1 MERSFDPTVFTKN
14 RRRLLEHRV
23 GQALFDEV
31 LLEADRRGL
40 LSDEHFSVDGTL
52 IEAAEDVIARN
63 LYVQVYLEPYGR
75 PARERLQAL
84 VAEAKAGNPFAPVTV
99 VPPNTYAGIGLRRV
113 LAGEGGL
120 LNVGFMA
127 LARLAEQLG
136 APTMASQ
143 RRRPLSAA
151 SEMAVIRTVAMEVVG
166 KEPLGS
172 VAGHSS
178 LHQSLQAA
186 FKELVRLTE
195 DELVTLAGEGPLRQA
210 TVELYRRF
218 RDRTTEH
225 YGPEDE
231 AWAAAEAVRSGRGQ
245 PALQDVGALVFFL
258 PTRPSPGETALLT
271 ALSDAAPCSFVVGR
285 TGEAGVDDAEGAWWE
300 RLGEASGD
308 GSQQSLSHLDVRP
321 ESIVSAPDAR
331 EEVRQAVRDM
341 LQRAEAG
348 VPFHRMAA
356 LYRRQDP
363 YAFQLRME
371 LGFAGIPVAG
381 PDPSPLRDSVPGRLL
396 TGMLDVIREDFSR
409 AALMR
414 WLADAPV
421 WNAASNRSASSE
433 LQRWEGLSRQ
443 AGVVRGLQQWKERLQ
458 GLTASMARR
467 RQRAEDRGDLTEP
480 QARGYVEAIACAER
494 LLAFVE
500 QLAQV
505 KPPADGNPWSA
516 FAKWAKD
523 AIERYGQGK
532 NDWPAQQQDALGRVE
547 SALEELGKLDA
558 VEPATTLAGFQQA
571 LDHAL
576 SAYMGRSGATG
587 TGVFVASLGA
597 ATGMEFDTV
606 WLLGMSEGDYPG
618 RSGEDPLL
626 PEYVRAQV
634 LMGALPLRREAQ
646 LHERR
651 DYLAA
656 LAGGERRRL
665 SYSRVDPVTR
675 RPQYPSPWL
684 LEAASTLA
692 VERVSSERLHTYDA
706 PWLAVIESMEDA
718 LRMAEEGRAADGH
731 EYDVLALAR
740 WQRTGS
746 RLRRHPLASDG
757 GTLGRA
763 LAMERARAT
772 NRLTEWDGYV
782 GGIAG
787 GSRRLGGSL
796 SQVMSPTRLEA
807 WATCPY
813 RHFLGNVLNLSAWE
827 TPEDV
832 LTISPLER
840 GSLVHAVLERFI
852 TEAMDAG
859 PPSPREGWT
868 PTQRERLREIAQEEF
883 LDAERRGVT
892 GRRVLWEVA
901 QEDILQDLERFLDD
915 DERHRADEGMQPRH
929 AEYAFGFDGPP
940 VAMALP
946 SGGEVRFRGF
956 IDRVDVA
963 PDGLRAVVMDYKTG
977 SSRQYAKMKDDPLM
991 AGKRLQLPV
1000 YALAVRETLL
1010 PEAAL
1015 RAEYWF
1021 TSANGG
1027 YTRVPVTFDAIDA
1040 QFRNTVQAIAEGIR
1054 GGVFP
1059 ANPGPPGFGGP
1070 ENCRYCDFQRI
1081 CPTNKLALWARKGDS
1096 PQAAVYQ
1103 TLSGGALDADAEEDA
1118 G

>member
-1 MERSFDPTVFTKN
+1 M
-14 RRRLLEHRV
+14 
-23 GQALFDEV
+23 
-31 LLEADRRGL
+31 
-40 LSDEHFSVDGTL
+40 
-52 IEAAEDVIARN
+52 
-63 LYVQVYLEPYGR
+63 
-75 PARERLQAL
+75 RERLQAL
-84 VAEAKAGNPFAPVTV
+84 VAEAKAGNPLAPVTV
-99 VPPNTYAGIGLRRV
+99 VPPNAYAGIGLRRV
-113 LAGEGGL
+113 LAGGGGL

-136 APTMASQ
+136 APSMVTQ

-151 SEMAVIRTVAMEVVG
+151 AEIAVIRTVAMEVLG

-172 VAGHSS
+172 LAAHST

-186 FKELVRLTE
+186 FKELVRLT
-195 DELVTLAGEGPLRQA
+195 DSELDTLAGEGPLRQA

-218 RDRTTEH
+218 RERTADY

-245 PALQDVGALVFFL
+245 PALQDVGALMFFL
-258 PTRPSPGETALLT
+258 LSRPSPGETALLT
-271 ALSDAAPCSFVVGR
+271 ALSDAAPCSLVVGR
-285 TGEAGVDDAEGAWWE
+285 TGEAGIDEAEGAWWE
-300 RLGEASGD
+300 RFGGARAD
-308 GSQQSLSHLDVRP
+308 GSADLDVKP
-321 ESIVSAPDAR
+321 ESIVSAPDSR

-414 WLADAPV
+414 WLAEAPV

-443 AGVVRGLQQWKERLQ
+443 AGVVRGLEQWNERLQ
-458 GLTASMARR
+458 GLTASMAQR
-467 RQRAEDRGDLTEP
+467 RQGAEERGDLTEA
-480 QARGYVEAIACAER
+480 QARGYVESIASAER
-494 LLAFVE
+494 LLALVE
-500 QLAQV
+500 QLAQG
-505 KPPADGNPWSA
+505 KPPADGSRWSA
-516 FAKWAKD
+516 FAEWARN
-523 AIERYGQGK
+523 AIDRYGQGK

-547 SALEELGKLDA
+547 SALEELGKLDS
-558 VEPATTLAGFQQA
+558 VEGATTLAGFQQA
-571 LDHAL
+571 LDNAL

-587 TGVFVASLGA
+587 TGVFVAGLGA

-634 LMGALPLRREAQ
+634 LKGALPLRREAQ
-646 LHERR
+646 LRERR
-651 DYLAA
+651 DYVAA

-675 RPQYPSPWL
+675 RSQYPSPWL

-692 VERVSSERLHTYDA
+692 GERVSSERLHTFDA
-706 PWLAVIESMEDA
+706 PWLTVIESMEDA
-718 LRMAEEGRAADGH
+718 LRLAEGGRAADGH

-757 GTLGRA
+757 GPLGRA

-782 GGIAG
+782 GGIADS
-787 GSRRLGGSL
+787 SRRLGGSL

-840 GSLVHAVLERFI
+840 GSMVHAILERFI
-852 TEAMDAG
+852 KDAMDAG
-859 PPSPREGWT
+859 APSPREGWT
-868 PTQRERLREIAQEEF
+868 PLQRERLLEIAQAEF
-883 LDAERRGVT
+883 REAERRGGT

-915 DERHRADEGMQPRH
+915 DERYRADEEMQPRY

-946 SGGEVRFRGF
+946 DGGEVRFRGF

-963 PDGLRAVVMDYKTG
+963 QDGLRAVVMDYKTG
-977 SSRQYAKMKDDPLM
+977 SSRQYDKMKDDPLM

-1010 PEAAL
+1010 PDAAL
-1015 RAEYWF
+1015 RAEYLF
-1021 TSANGG
+1021 ISANGG
-1027 YTRVPVTFDAIDA
+1027 YTRVPVTLDIIEA
-1040 QFRNTVQAIAEGIR
+1040 QFRDTVQAIAEGVR

-1059 ANPGPPGFGGP
+1059 ANPGPSGFGGP

-1081 CPTNKLALWARKGDS
+1081 CPTNKLAL
-1096 PQAAVYQ
+1096 
-1103 TLSGGALDADAEEDA
+1103 
-1118 G
+1118 

>member
-1 MERSFDPTVFTKN
+1 M
-14 RRRLLEHRV
+14 
-23 GQALFDEV
+23 
-31 LLEADRRGL
+31 
-40 LSDEHFSVDGTL
+40 
-52 IEAAEDVIARN
+52 
-63 LYVQVYLEPYGR
+63 QVYLEPYGR

-84 VAEAKAGNPFAPVTV
+84 VAEAKAGNPLAPVTV

-218 RDRTTEH
+218 RDRTTEY
-225 YGPEDE
+225 YGSEDE

-308 GSQQSLSHLDVRP
+308 GSQQSLAHLDVRP

-396 TGMLDVIREDFSR
+396 TGMLDVTREDFSR

-467 RQRAEDRGDLTEP
+467 RQRAEDRGDLTES

-494 LLAFVE
+494 LLALVE

-505 KPPADGNPWSA
+505 SPPADGSPWSA

-523 AIERYGQGK
+523 AIDRYGQGK
-532 NDWPAQQQDALGRVE
+532 NDWPAQQQDALERVE
-547 SALEELGKLDA
+547 SALEELGKLDD

-587 TGVFVASLGA
+587 TGVFVAGLSA

-675 RPQYPSPWL
+675 RSQYPSPWL
-684 LEAASTLA
+684 FEAASTLA
-692 VERVSSERLHTYDA
+692 GERVSSERLHTYDA

-772 NRLTEWDGYV
+772 SRLTEWDGYV
-782 GGIAG
+782 GGIAD

-813 RHFLGNVLNLSAWE
+813 RHFLGNVLNLSVWE

-859 PPSPREGWT
+859 PPSPHEGWT
-868 PTQRERLREIAQEEF
+868 PMQRERLREIAQEEF
-883 LDAERRGVT
+883 LDAERMGVT

-915 DERHRADEGMQPRH
+915 DEQYRAEEGMQPLH
-929 AEYAFGFDGPP
+929 VEYAFGFDGPP

-946 SGGEVRFRGF
+946 GGGEVRFRGF

-977 SSRQYAKMKDDPLM
+977 SSRQYEKMKDDPLM

-1059 ANPGPPGFGGP
+1059 ANPGPSVFGGP

-1081 CPTNKLALWARKGDS
+1081 CPTNKLALWAQKGDS
-1096 PQAAVYQ
+1096 PQAAVYK

>member
-1 MERSFDPTVFTKN
+1 M
-14 RRRLLEHRV
+14 
-23 GQALFDEV
+23 
-31 LLEADRRGL
+31 
-40 LSDEHFSVDGTL
+40 
-52 IEAAEDVIARN
+52 
-63 LYVQVYLEPYGR
+63 QVHLEPYGR
-75 PARERLQAL
+75 PARERLQKL
-84 VAEAKAGNPFAPVTV
+84 VAEAKAGNPLAPVTV

-113 LAGEGGL
+113 LAGDGGL

-143 RRRPLSAA
+143 HRRPLSAA
-151 SEMAVIRTVAMEVVG
+151 AEMAVIRTVAMEVVG

-172 VAGHSS
+172 LAAHST

-186 FKELVRLTE
+186 FKELVRLT
-195 DELVTLAGEGPLRQA
+195 DSELDMLAGEGPLRQA

-218 RDRTTEH
+218 RERTVEY

-258 PTRPSPGETALLT
+258 LTRPSPGETALLT
-271 ALSDAAPCSFVVGR
+271 ALSDTAPCSLVVGR
-285 TGEAGVDDAEGAWWE
+285 TGEAGVDEAEGAWWE
-300 RLGEASGD
+300 RFGGASAD
-308 GSQQSLSHLDVRP
+308 GSADLDVKP
-321 ESIVSAPDAR
+321 EAIVSAPDAR

-421 WNAASNRSASSE
+421 WNSASNRSASSE

-443 AGVVRGLQQWKERLQ
+443 AGVVRGSEQWKERLQ
-458 GLTASMARR
+458 GLTAGMAARR
-467 RQRAEDRGDLTEP
+467 QGAEGRGDLTDA
-480 QARGYVEAIACAER
+480 QARGYVEGIASAER

-500 QLAQV
+500 ELAEF
-505 KPPADGNPWSA
+505 KPPADGSRWSA
-516 FAKWAKD
+516 FAEWAKD
-523 AIERYGQGK
+523 AIDRYGQGK

-547 SALEELGKLDA
+547 SALEELGKLDS
-558 VEPATTLAGFQQA
+558 VEGATTLAGFQQA
-571 LDHAL
+571 LDNAL

-587 TGVFVASLGA
+587 TGVFVAGLGA

-606 WLLGMSEGDYPG
+606 WLLGMSDGDYPG

-634 LMGALPLRREAQ
+634 LKGALPLRREAQ

-651 DYLAA
+651 DYLGA

-684 LEAASTLA
+684 LESASTLA
-692 VERVSSERLHTYDA
+692 GERVSSERLHTFDA
-706 PWLAVIESMEDA
+706 PWLTVIESMEDA
-718 LRMAEEGRAADGH
+718 LRLAEGGHAADGH

-757 GTLGRA
+757 GPLGRA

-782 GGIAG
+782 GGIADS
-787 GSRRLGGSL
+787 SRRLGGSL

-840 GSLVHAVLERFI
+840 GSLVHAILEQFI
-852 TEAMDAG
+852 KAAMDAG
-859 PPSPREGWT
+859 APSPREGWT
-868 PTQRERLREIAQEEF
+868 PLQRKRLREIAQAEF
-883 LDAERRGVT
+883 REAERRGVT

-915 DERHRADEGMQPRH
+915 DERYRADEGMQPRH

-946 SGGEVRFRGF
+946 DGGEVRFRGF

-963 PDGLRAVVMDYKTG
+963 RDGLRAVIMDYKTG
-977 SSRQYAKMKDDPLM
+977 SSRQYEKMKDDPLM

-1010 PEAAL
+1010 PDAAL

-1021 TSANGG
+1021 VSANGG
-1027 YTRVPVTFDAIDA
+1027 YTRVPVTLDAVEA
-1040 QFRNTVQAIAEGIR
+1040 QFRNAVQAIAEGVR

-1096 PQAAVYQ
+1096 TQAAAYKM
-1103 TLSGGALDADAEEDA
+1103 LSGGALDADAEEDA

>member
-1 MERSFDPTVFTKN
+1 M
-14 RRRLLEHRV
+14 
-23 GQALFDEV
+23 
-31 LLEADRRGL
+31 
-40 LSDEHFSVDGTL
+40 
-52 IEAAEDVIARN
+52 
-63 LYVQVYLEPYGR
+63 QVYLEPYGK

-99 VPPNTYAGIGLRRV
+99 VPPNAYAGIGLRRV
-113 LAGEGGL
+113 LGGDGGL

-127 LARLAEQLG
+127 ITRLAEQLG

-143 RRRPLSAA
+143 RRWPLSAA
-151 SEMAVIRTVAMEVVG
+151 AEMAVIRTVAMEVVG

-172 VAGHSS
+172 VATHST

-186 FKELVRLTE
+186 FRELTRLTE
-195 DELVTLAGEGPLRQA
+195 SELDMLAGEGPLRKA
-210 TVELYRRF
+210 TVELCRRF
-218 RDRTTEH
+218 RERTTEY

-258 PTRPSPGETALLT
+258 LTRPSPGETELLA
-271 ALSDAAPCSFVVGR
+271 ALSEAAPCSLVVGR

-300 RLGEASGD
+300 RLGQANAD
-308 GSQQSLSHLDVRP
+308 GSADMDARSD
-321 ESIVSAPDAR
+321 SIVSAPDAR
-331 EEVRQAVRDM
+331 EEVRQAVRDI

-356 LYRRQDP
+356 LYRRQDL

-414 WLADAPV
+414 WLAGAPV

-443 AGVVRGLQQWKERLQ
+443 AGVVRGLEQWKERLQ
-458 GLTASMARR
+458 GLSSSMAQR
-467 RQRAEDRGDLTEP
+467 RQGAEERGDLTEA
-480 QARGYVEAIACAER
+480 QARGYDEAIACAER
-494 LLAFVE
+494 LLALVE

-505 KPPADGNPWSA
+505 SPPADGSPWSA

-523 AIERYGQGK
+523 AIDRYGLGK
-532 NDWPAQQQDALGRVE
+532 NDWPAQQQDALERVE

-587 TGVFVASLGA
+587 TGVFVAGLSA

-626 PEYVRAQV
+626 PEYVRIQV
-634 LMGALPLRREAQ
+634 LKGALPLRREAQ

-675 RPQYPSPWL
+675 RSQYPSPWL

-692 VERVSSERLHTYDA
+692 DERVSSERLHTYDA
-706 PWLAVIESMEDA
+706 PWLTVIESMEDA
-718 LRMAEEGRAADGH
+718 LRLAEGGRAADGH

-740 WQRTGS
+740 WQRTDS
-746 RLRRHPLASDG
+746 RLRWHPLASDG

-787 GSRRLGGSL
+787 SSGRLGGSL

-840 GSLVHAVLERFI
+840 GSLVHGILERFI
-852 TEAMDAG
+852 KEAMNAG
-859 PPSPREGWT
+859 APSPREGWT
-868 PTQRERLREIAQEEF
+868 PLQRERLREIAQEAFRE
-883 LDAERRGVT
+883 AERRGVT
-892 GRRVLWEVA
+892 GRRVLWEVV

-915 DERHRADEGMQPRH
+915 DERYRQDEGMQPRH

-946 SGGEVRFRGF
+946 GGGEVRFRGF

-963 PDGLRAVVMDYKTG
+963 QDGLRAVVMDYKTG
-977 SSRQYAKMKDDPLM
+977 SSRQYEKMKDDPLV

-1010 PEAAL
+1010 PDAAL
-1015 RAEYWF
+1015 RAEYLF
-1021 TSANGG
+1021 ISANGG
-1027 YTRVPVTFDAIDA
+1027 YTRVPVTLDIIET
-1040 QFRNTVQAIAEGIR
+1040 QFRDTVQAIAEGVR

-1096 PQAAVYQ
+1096 PQAAAYKM
-1103 TLSGGALDADAEEDA
+1103 LSGGALDADAEEDA

>member
-1 MERSFDPTVFTKN
+1 M
-14 RRRLLEHRV
+14 
-23 GQALFDEV
+23 
-31 LLEADRRGL
+31 
-40 LSDEHFSVDGTL
+40 
-52 IEAAEDVIARN
+52 
-63 LYVQVYLEPYGR
+63 QVYLEPYGK
-75 PARERLQAL
+75 PARERLQTL
-84 VAEAKAGNPFAPVTV
+84 VAEAKAGNPLAPVTI

-113 LAGEGGL
+113 LAGDGGL

-143 RRRPLSAA
+143 RRRPLPAA
-151 SEMAVIRTVAMEVVG
+151 AEMAVIRTVAVEVVG
-166 KEPLGS
+166 QEPLGS
-172 VAGHSS
+172 VAAHST

-195 DELVTLAGEGPLRQA
+195 GQLDTLAGEGPLRQA

-218 RDRTTEH
+218 QERTAEY

-258 PTRPSPGETALLT
+258 LTRPSPGETELLA
-271 ALSDAAPCSFVVGR
+271 ALSEAAPCSLVVGR

-300 RLGEASGD
+300 RLGQANAD
-308 GSQQSLSHLDVRP
+308 GSADMDARSD
-321 ESIVSAPDAR
+321 SIVSAPDAR
-331 EEVRQAVRDM
+331 EEVRQAVRDI

-363 YAFQLRME
+363 YVFQLRME

-443 AGVVRGLQQWKERLQ
+443 AGVVRGLKQWKERLR
-458 GLTASMARR
+458 GLTASMAGRR
-467 RQRAEDRGDLTEP
+467 HGAEARGDLTEA
-480 QARGYVEAIACAER
+480 QARGYVEAIVCAER
-494 LLAFVE
+494 LLALVE
-500 QLAQV
+500 QLARD
-505 KPPADGNPWSA
+505 KPPADGSPWSA
-516 FAKWAKD
+516 FAKWAND
-523 AIERYGQGK
+523 AIDRYGQGK
-532 NDWPAQQQDALGRVE
+532 NDWPPQQQDAIGRVE
-547 SALEELGKLDA
+547 SALEELGKLDS

-571 LDHAL
+571 LDHTL

-587 TGVFVASLGA
+587 TGVFVAGLGA

-692 VERVSSERLHTYDA
+692 VERVSSERLHTCDA
-706 PWLAVIESMEDA
+706 PWLTVIESMEDA
-718 LRMAEEGRAADGH
+718 LRLAEGGRAADGH

-740 WQRTGS
+740 WQRDGS
-746 RLRRHPLASDG
+746 RLRWHTLASDG
-757 GTLGRA
+757 GPLGRA

-787 GSRRLGGSL
+787 SSRRLGGSL
-796 SQVMSPTRLEA
+796 SQVVSPTRLEA

-868 PTQRERLREIAQEEF
+868 PMQRERLREIAQEEF

-915 DERHRADEGMQPRH
+915 DERYRAEEGMQPLH
-929 AEYAFGFDGPP
+929 VEYAFGFDGPP

-946 SGGEVRFRGF
+946 GGGEVRFRGF

-977 SSRQYAKMKDDPLM
+977 SSRQYEKMKDDPLM

-1059 ANPGPPGFGGP
+1059 ANPGPSVFGGP

-1096 PQAAVYQ
+1096 PQAAVYK
-1103 TLSGGALDADAEEDA
+1103 TLSGGALDADAEEDT

>member
-1 MERSFDPTVFTKN
+1 MA
-14 RRRLLEHRV
+14 
-23 GQALFDEV
+23 Q
-31 LLEADRRGL
+31 
-40 LSDEHFSVDGTL
+40 
-52 IEAAEDVIARN
+52 
-63 LYVQVYLEPYGR
+63 
-75 PARERLQAL
+75 
-84 VAEAKAGNPFAPVTV
+84 AKAVNPLAPVTV
-99 VPPNTYAGIGLRRV
+99 VPPNAYAGIGLRRI
-113 LAGEGGL
+113 LAGDSGL

-151 SEMAVIRTVAMEVVG
+151 AEMAVIRTVAMEVVG
-166 KEPLGS
+166 KEPLGT
-172 VAGHSS
+172 VAGHAT

-186 FKELVRLTE
+186 FKELVRLT
-195 DELVTLAGEGPLRQA
+195 DGELDTLAGEGPLRQA
-210 TVELYRRF
+210 TVELYRQF
-218 RDRTTEH
+218 RERTTEY

-231 AWAAAEAVRSGRGQ
+231 AWSAAEAVRSGRGQ

-258 PTRPSPGETALLT
+258 LPRPSPGETALLT
-271 ALSDAAPCSFVVGR
+271 ALSDAAPCSLVVGR
-285 TGEAGVDDAEGAWWE
+285 TGEVGVDDAEGAWWE
-300 RLGEASGD
+300 QLGQASTD
-308 GSQQSLSHLDVRP
+308 VLADLDARP

-331 EEVRQAVRDM
+331 EEVRQVVRDI

-371 LGFAGIPVAG
+371 LGFAGIPLAG

-396 TGMLDVIREDFSR
+396 TGMLDVIKEDFSR

-443 AGVVRGLQQWKERLQ
+443 AGVVRGLEQWKERLQ
-458 GLTASMARR
+458 GLSSSMAQR
-467 RQRAEDRGDLTEP
+467 RQGTEERGDLTEA
-480 QARGYVEAIACAER
+480 QARGYVEAIASAER
-494 LLAFVE
+494 LLALVE

-505 KPPADGNPWSA
+505 SPPADGSPWSA
-516 FAKWAKD
+516 FAKWARN
-523 AIERYGQGK
+523 AIDRYGQGK
-532 NDWPAQQQDALGRVE
+532 NDWPAQQQNALGSVE
-547 SALEELGKLDA
+547 TALEELGKLDS
-558 VEPATTLAGFQQA
+558 VEPATTLTGFQQA
-571 LDHAL
+571 LNHAL
-576 SAYMGRSGATG
+576 SGYMGRSGATG
-587 TGVFVASLGA
+587 TGVFVAGLSA

-634 LMGALPLRREAQ
+634 LKGALPLRREAQ

-656 LAGGERRRL
+656 LTGGERRRL

-675 RPQYPSPWL
+675 RSQYPSPWL
-684 LEAASTLA
+684 LQAASTLA
-692 VERVSSERLHTYDA
+692 DERVLSERLHTYDA
-706 PWLAVIESMEDA
+706 PWLTVIESMEDA
-718 LRMAEEGRAADGH
+718 LRMAEDGRAADGH

-740 WQRTGS
+740 WQRTDS
-746 RLRRHPLASDG
+746 RLRWHPLASDG

-787 GSRRLGGSL
+787 SSRRLGGSL
-796 SQVMSPTRLEA
+796 SRVMSPSRLES

-813 RHFLGNVLNLSAWE
+813 RHFLGSVLNLSAWE

-840 GSLVHAVLERFI
+840 GRLVHAILEQFI
-852 TEAMDAG
+852 KEAMDAG
-859 PPSPREGWT
+859 APSPREGWT
-868 PTQRERLREIAQEEF
+868 PPQQERLRKIAQEAFRE
-883 LDAERRGVT
+883 AEQRGVT
-892 GRRVLWEVA
+892 GHRVLWEVA
-901 QEDILQDLERFLDD
+901 QEDILQDLGRFLDD
-915 DERHRADEGMQPRH
+915 DEQYRADEGMQPRY

-946 SGGEVRFRGF
+946 DGGEVRFRGF

-963 PDGLRAVVMDYKTG
+963 QDGLRAVVMDYKTG
-977 SSRQYAKMKDDPLM
+977 SSRQYDKMQDDPLM

-1010 PEAAL
+1010 PDATL
-1015 RAEYWF
+1015 RAEYLF
-1021 TSANGG
+1021 ISANGG
-1027 YTRVPVTFDAIDA
+1027 YTRVPVTLDIIEA
-1040 QFRNTVQAIAEGIR
+1040 QFRDTVQSIAKGVR

-1081 CPTNKLALWARKGDS
+1081 CPTNKLALWGRKGDS
-1096 PQAAVYQ
+1096 PQAAAYKM
-1103 TLSGGALDADAEEDA
+1103 LSGGALDADAEEDA

>member
-1 MERSFDPTVFTKN
+1 M
-14 RRRLLEHRV
+14 
-23 GQALFDEV
+23 
-31 LLEADRRGL
+31 
-40 LSDEHFSVDGTL
+40 
-52 IEAAEDVIARN
+52 
-63 LYVQVYLEPYGR
+63 QVYLTPYGK

-84 VAEAKAGNPFAPVTV
+84 VAEAKAGNPFAPVTI
-99 VPPNTYAGIGLRRV
+99 VPPNTYSGIALRRV
-113 LAGEGGL
+113 LAGDGGL

-151 SEMAVIRTVAMEVVG
+151 VEMAVVRTVAMEVMG

-172 VAGHSS
+172 VAGHTT

-195 DELVTLAGEGPLRQA
+195 AELDLLAGEGSLRQA

-218 RDRTTEH
+218 RERTIEY

-258 PTRPSPGETALLT
+258 LTRPSPGEAALLT
-271 ALSDAAPCSFVVGR
+271 ALSDAAPCSLVVGR
-285 TGEAGVDDAEGAWWE
+285 TGEAGVDDAEGEWWE
-300 RLGEASGD
+300 RFGEAGTD
-308 GSQQSLSHLDVRP
+308 GSANLDARP

-341 LQRAEAG
+341 LQWAEAG

-396 TGMLDVIREDFSR
+396 TGMLDVIKEDFSR

-443 AGVVRGLQQWKERLQ
+443 AGVVRGLEQWKERLH
-458 GLTASMARR
+458 GLTASMAGR
-467 RQRAEDRGDLTEP
+467 RQGAEERGDLTEA
-480 QARGYVEAIACAER
+480 QARGYVEGIASAER
-494 LLAFVE
+494 LLALVE
-500 QLAQV
+500 QLAKN
-505 KPPADGNPWSA
+505 KPPADSSPWSD
-516 FAKWAKD
+516 FANWARD
-523 AIERYGQGK
+523 AMDRNGQGK

-547 SALEELGKLDA
+547 SALEELGKLDSA
-558 VEPATTLAGFQQA
+558 EPATTLAGFQQA
-571 LDHAL
+571 LEYAL

-587 TGVFVASLGA
+587 TGVFVASLGT

-626 PEYVRAQV
+626 PEHVRAQV
-634 LMGALPLRREAQ
+634 LKGALPLRREVQ

-675 RPQYPSPWL
+675 RSQYSSPWV

-692 VERVSSERLHTYDA
+692 GERVSSERLHTYDA
-706 PWLAVIESMEDA
+706 PWLTVIESMEDA
-718 LRMAEEGRAADGH
+718 LRLAEDGRAADSH
-731 EYDVLALAR
+731 EYDVLTLAL
-740 WQRTGS
+740 WQKAGS
-746 RLRRHPLASDG
+746 RLHRHPLASDG
-757 GTLGRA
+757 GPLGRA
-763 LAMERARAT
+763 LGMEQARAA

-787 GSRRLGGSL
+787 SSRRLGGAL
-796 SQVMSPTRLEA
+796 SQVMSPSQLES

-813 RHFLGNVLNLSAWE
+813 RHFLGSVLNLSAWE

-840 GSLVHAVLERFI
+840 GSLVHAILERFI
-852 TEAMDAG
+852 KEAMDAG
-859 PPSPREGWT
+859 APSPHEVWT
-868 PTQRERLREIAQEEF
+868 PSQRERLREIAQEAF
-883 LDAERRGVT
+883 RVAEQRGVT

-915 DERHRADEGMQPRH
+915 DERYRADEGMQPRH

-946 SGGEVRFRGF
+946 DGGEVRFRGF

-963 PDGLRAVVMDYKTG
+963 RDGLRAVVMDYKTG
-977 SSRQYAKMKDDPLM
+977 SSRQYEKMKDDPLM

-1000 YALAVRETLL
+1000 YALAVRETL
-1010 PEAAL
+1010 PPDAAL

-1027 YTRVPVTFDAIDA
+1027 YTRVPVTLDAIEA
-1040 QFRNTVQAIAEGIR
+1040 QFRNTVQGIVEGVR

-1059 ANPGPPGFGGP
+1059 ANPGPAGFGGP

-1096 PQAAVYQ
+1096 PQTAAYRI
-1103 TLSGGALDADAEEDA
+1103 LSGGALDADAEEDA

>member
-1 MERSFDPTVFTKN
+1 M
-14 RRRLLEHRV
+14 
-23 GQALFDEV
+23 
-31 LLEADRRGL
+31 
-40 LSDEHFSVDGTL
+40 
-52 IEAAEDVIARN
+52 
-63 LYVQVYLEPYGR
+63 QVYLEPYGR

-84 VAEAKAGNPFAPVTV
+84 VAAAKAGNPFAPVTV
-99 VPPNTYAGIGLRRV
+99 VPPNAYAGIGLRRV
-113 LAGEGGL
+113 LAGDGGL

-151 SEMAVIRTVAMEVVG
+151 AEMAIIRSVAMEVVG

-172 VAGHSS
+172 VAGHAS
-178 LHQSLQAA
+178 LHESLQAA
-186 FKELVRLTE
+186 FKEMVRLS
-195 DELVTLAGEGPLRQA
+195 DSELGTLAGEGPLRQA

-218 RDRTTEH
+218 RELTAEY

-245 PALQDVGALVFFL
+245 PALQDVGALVFYL
-258 PTRPSPGETALLT
+258 LTRPSPGEAELLT
-271 ALSDAAPCSFVVGR
+271 TLSNAAPCSLVVGQ

-300 RLGEASGD
+300 RFGGASAD
-308 GSQQSLSHLDVRP
+308 GSADLDVKP

-341 LQRAEAG
+341 LQRAEEG

-433 LQRWEGLSRQ
+433 LQRWESLSRQ
-443 AGVVRGLQQWKERLQ
+443 AGVVRGSEQWKERLQ
-458 GLTASMARR
+458 GLTASMAQRR
-467 RQRAEDRGDLTEP
+467 EGAEARGDLTDA
-480 QARGYVEAIACAER
+480 QARGYVEGIACAER
-494 LLAFVE
+494 LLALVE
-500 QLAQV
+500 QLAQG
-505 KPPADGNPWSA
+505 KPPADGSRWSA
-516 FAKWAKD
+516 FAEWAKD
-523 AIERYGQGK
+523 AIDRYGQGK

-547 SALEELGKLDA
+547 SALEELGKLDT
-558 VEPATTLAGFQQA
+558 VEGATTLAGFQQA
-571 LDHAL
+571 LDNAF

-587 TGVFVASLGA
+587 TGVFVAGLGA

-606 WLLGMSEGDYPG
+606 WLLGTSEGDYPG

-634 LMGALPLRREAQ
+634 LKGALPLRREAQ

-675 RPQYPSPWL
+675 RSQYPSPWL

-692 VERVSSERLHTYDA
+692 GARVSSERLHTFDA
-706 PWLAVIESMEDA
+706 PWLTVIESMEDA
-718 LRMAEEGRAADGH
+718 LRLAEGGRAADGH

-757 GTLGRA
+757 GPLGRA

-787 GSRRLGGSL
+787 SSRRLGGSL

-840 GSLVHAVLERFI
+840 GSLVHAILEQFI
-852 TEAMDAG
+852 KEAMDAG
-859 PPSPREGWT
+859 APSPREGWT
-868 PTQRERLREIAQEEF
+868 PLQRERLREIAQAEF
-883 LDAERRGVT
+883 REAERRGVT

-901 QEDILQDLERFLDD
+901 QEDILQDLDRFLDD
-915 DERHRADEGMQPRH
+915 DERYRADEGMQPRH

-940 VAMALP
+940 VAMSLP
-946 SGGEVRFRGF
+946 DGGEVRFRGF

-963 PDGLRAVVMDYKTG
+963 RDGLRAVVMDYKTG
-977 SSRQYAKMKDDPLM
+977 SSRQYAQMKDDPLM

-1000 YALAVRETLL
+1000 YALAVRETL
-1010 PEAAL
+1010 PPDAAL
-1015 RAEYWF
+1015 SAEYWF
-1021 TSANGG
+1021 VSANGG
-1027 YTRVPVTFDAIDA
+1027 YTRVPVTLDAVEA
-1040 QFRNTVQAIAEGIR
+1040 QFRNAVQAIAEGVR

-1096 PQAAVYQ
+1096 TQAAAYK
-1103 TLSGGALDADAEEDA
+1103 TLSGGALDADAEEGA
-1118 G
+1118 E

>member
-1 MERSFDPTVFTKN
+1 M
-14 RRRLLEHRV
+14 
-23 GQALFDEV
+23 
-31 LLEADRRGL
+31 
-40 LSDEHFSVDGTL
+40 
-52 IEAAEDVIARN
+52 
-63 LYVQVYLEPYGR
+63 QVYLEPYGR

-84 VAEAKAGNPFAPVTV
+84 VAEAKAGNLFAPVTV
-99 VPPNTYAGIGLRRV
+99 VPPNAYAGIGLRRAM
-113 LAGEGGL
+113 AGDGGL

-151 SEMAVIRTVAMEVVG
+151 AEMAVIRTVAVEVVG
-166 KEPLGS
+166 QKPLGS
-172 VAGHSS
+172 VAAHTT

-195 DELVTLAGEGPLRQA
+195 AELDLLAGEGSLRQA

-218 RDRTTEH
+218 RERTAEY

-258 PTRPSPGETALLT
+258 LTRPSPGEAALLT
-271 ALSDAAPCSFVVGR
+271 TLSNAAPCSLVVGR

-300 RLGEASGD
+300 RFGEASAD
-308 GSQQSLSHLDVRP
+308 RSADLDARS
-321 ESIVSAPDAR
+321 ESIVSAPGAR

-371 LGFAGIPVAG
+371 LGFAGIPAAG
-381 PDPSPLRDSVPGRLL
+381 PDPSPLRESVPGRLL
-396 TGMLDVIREDFSR
+396 TGMLDVIKEDFSR

-443 AGVVRGLQQWKERLQ
+443 AGVVRGLEQWKERLQ
-458 GLTASMARR
+458 GLTASMAQR
-467 RQRAEDRGDLTEP
+467 RQGAEARGDLTEA

-494 LLAFVE
+494 LLALVE

-505 KPPADGNPWSA
+505 KPPADGSSWSA

-523 AIERYGQGK
+523 AIDRYGQGK

-547 SALEELGKLDA
+547 SALEELGKLEA
-558 VEPATTLAGFQQA
+558 VEPATNLAGFQQA

-634 LMGALPLRREAQ
+634 LKGALPLRREAQ

-656 LAGGERRRL
+656 LAGGERQRL

-684 LEAASTLA
+684 LEAASTL
-692 VERVSSERLHTYDA
+692 VGERVSSERLHTYDA
-706 PWLAVIESMEDA
+706 SWLTVIESMEDA
-718 LRMAEEGRAADGH
+718 LRMAENGRAADGH

-740 WQRTGS
+740 WQRAGS
-746 RLRRHPLASDG
+746 RLHRHPLASDG
-757 GTLGRA
+757 GPLGRA

-787 GSRRLGGSL
+787 SSGRLSGSL

-840 GSLVHAVLERFI
+840 GSLVHAILERFI
-852 TEAMDAG
+852 KEAMDAG
-859 PPSPREGWT
+859 APSPRDGWT
-868 PTQRERLREIAQEEF
+868 LLQRERLREIAQEAFRE
-883 LDAERRGVT
+883 AEQRGVT

-915 DERHRADEGMQPRH
+915 DEQYRAHEGMQPRY

-946 SGGEVRFRGF
+946 DGSEVRFRGF

-963 PDGLRAVVMDYKTG
+963 QDGLRAVVVDYKTG
-977 SSRQYAKMKDDPLM
+977 SSQQYEKMKDAPLV

-1010 PEAAL
+1010 PDAAL
-1015 RAEYWF
+1015 RAEYLF
-1021 TSANGG
+1021 ISANGG
-1027 YTRVPVTFDAIDA
+1027 YTRVPVTLDAIES
-1040 QFRNTVQAIAEGIR
+1040 QFRNTVQAIAEGVR

-1096 PQAAVYQ
+1096 PQAAAYRL
-1103 TLSGGALDADAEEDA
+1103 LSGGAIEADAEEDSA
-1118 G
+1118 

>member
-1 MERSFDPTVFTKN
+1 MQVF
-14 RRRLLEHRV
+14 
-23 GQALFDEV
+23 
-31 LLEADRRGL
+31 
-40 LSDEHFSVDGTL
+40 
-52 IEAAEDVIARN
+52 
-63 LYVQVYLEPYGR
+63 LEPYGK
-75 PARERLQAL
+75 PARQRLQAL
-84 VAEAKAGNPFAPVTV
+84 VAQAKASNPLAPVTV
-99 VPPNTYAGIGLRRV
+99 VPPNTYAGIGLRRI
-113 LAGEGGL
+113 LAGESGL

-151 SEMAVIRTVAMEVVG
+151 AEMAVIRTVAMEVVG
-166 KEPLGS
+166 KEPLGT
-172 VAGHSS
+172 VAGHAT

-186 FKELVRLTE
+186 FKELVRLT
-195 DELVTLAGEGPLRQA
+195 DGELDTLAGEGPLRQA
-210 TVELYRRF
+210 TVDLYRRF
-218 RDRTTEH
+218 RERTTEY

-231 AWAAAEAVRSGRGQ
+231 AWSAAEAVRSGRGQ
-245 PALQDVGALVFFL
+245 PALQDIGALVFFL
-258 PTRPSPGETALLT
+258 LPRPSPGETALIT
-271 ALSDAAPCSFVVGR
+271 ALSDAAPCSLVVGR

-300 RLGEASGD
+300 QLYQAST
-308 GSQQSLSHLDVRP
+308 DVLADLNARP

-331 EEVRQAVRDM
+331 EEVRQAVRDI
-341 LQRAEAG
+341 LHRAEAG

-381 PDPSPLRDSVPGRLL
+381 PDPSPLRDFVPGRLL
-396 TGMLDVIREDFSR
+396 TGMLEVIRENFSR

-443 AGVVRGLQQWKERLQ
+443 AGVVRGLGQWKERLQ
-458 GLTASMARR
+458 GLTAGMARC
-467 RQRAEDRGDLTEP
+467 RQGAEERGDLTEAR
-480 QARGYVEAIACAER
+480 ARGYVEAIASAER
-494 LLAFVE
+494 LLALVE
-500 QLAQV
+500 QLVQV
-505 KPPADGNPWSA
+505 KPPADGSAWSA

-523 AIERYGQGK
+523 AIDRYGQGK
-532 NDWPAQQQDALGRVE
+532 NDWPSRQQDALARVE
-547 SALEELGKLDA
+547 SALEEIGKLDA
-558 VEPATTLAGFQQA
+558 VEPTTTLEGVQQT

-587 TGVFVASLGA
+587 TGVFVAGLGA

-634 LMGALPLRREAQ
+634 LKGVLPLRREAQ

-692 VERVSSERLHTYDA
+692 GERVSSERLYTYDA
-706 PWLAVIESMEDA
+706 PWLTVIESMEDA
-718 LRMAEEGRAADGH
+718 LRMAEGGRAADDH

-746 RLRRHPLASDG
+746 RLRWHPLAVEDG
-757 GTLGRA
+757 PLGRA
-763 LAMERARAT
+763 LAMERGRAT

-782 GGIAG
+782 GEVAG
-787 GSRRLGGSL
+787 ASRRLGGSL
-796 SQVMSPTRLEA
+796 SQVISPTRLEE

-813 RHFLGNVLNLSAWE
+813 RHFLGNVLNLSAWK

-840 GSLVHAVLERFI
+840 GSMVHAILERFI
-852 TEAMDAG
+852 KEAMNAG
-859 PPSPREGWT
+859 TPSPSQGWT
-868 PTQRERLREIAQEEF
+868 PLQRERLREIAQETFRE
-883 LDAERRGVT
+883 AERRGVT

-915 DERHRADEGMQPRH
+915 DELYRADEGMQPRY
-929 AEYAFGFDGPP
+929 AEYEFGFEGPP
-940 VAMALP
+940 VAMVLP
-946 SGGEVRFRGF
+946 GGSEVRFRGL

-963 PDGLRAVVMDYKTG
+963 QDGLRAVVMDYKTG
-977 SSRQYAKMKDDPLM
+977 SSRQYEKMKEDPLM

-1000 YALAVRETLL
+1000 YAFAVRETLL
-1010 PEAAL
+1010 PDAAL

-1021 TSANGG
+1021 ISANAG
-1027 YTRVPVTFDAIDA
+1027 YTRVPVTLDTIEA
-1040 QFRNTVQAIAEGIR
+1040 QFRDTVQAITDGVR

-1059 ANPGPPGFGGP
+1059 ADPGLSGFGGP
-1070 ENCRYCDFQRI
+1070 ENCRFCDFQRI
-1081 CPTNKLALWARKGDS
+1081 CPTNKLVLWTRKRDS
-1096 PQAAVYQ
+1096 PQAAAYQ
-1103 TLSGGALDADAEEDA
+1103 MLSRGALGANAEGDAR
-1118 G
+1118 

>member
-1 MERSFDPTVFTKN
+1 MPLGGGVVRLRYGPVPKTK
-14 RRRLLEHRV
+14 
-23 GQALFDEV
+23 
-31 LLEADRRGL
+31 
-40 LSDEHFSVDGTL
+40 
-52 IEAAEDVIARN
+52 DVIARN
-63 LYVQVYLEPYGR
+63 LYVKVYLEPYGKS
-75 PARERLQAL
+75 ARERLQAL

-113 LAGEGGL
+113 LAGDGGL

-151 SEMAVIRTVAMEVVG
+151 SEMAVIRTVAMEMVG

-178 LHQSLQAA
+178 LHQSLQEA

-195 DELVTLAGEGPLRQA
+195 GDLDLLAGEGPLRQA

-218 RDRTTEH
+218 RERTTEY

-258 PTRPSPGETALLT
+258 LTRPSPGEAALLT
-271 ALSDAAPCSFVVGR
+271 ALSDAAPCSLVVGR
-285 TGEAGVDDAEGAWWE
+285 TGEADVDDTEGAWWE
-300 RLGEASGD
+300 QFAEAKADS
-308 GSQQSLSHLDVRP
+308 SRQSLADLDARP

-371 LGFAGIPVAG
+371 LGFAGIRVAG

-396 TGMLDVIREDFSR
+396 TGMLDVIKEDFSR

-443 AGVVRGLQQWKERLQ
+443 AGVVRGLEQWKERLQ
-458 GLTASMARR
+458 GLSSSMAQR
-467 RQRAEDRGDLTEP
+467 RQGAEERGDLTEA
-480 QARGYVEAIACAER
+480 QARGYDEAIACAER
-494 LLAFVE
+494 LLALVE

-505 KPPADGNPWSA
+505 SPPADGSPWSA
-516 FAKWAKD
+516 FAKWARN
-523 AIERYGQGK
+523 AIDRYGQGK
-532 NDWPAQQQDALGRVE
+532 NDWPAQQQNALGSVE
-547 SALEELGKLDA
+547 TTLEELGKLDS
-558 VEPATTLAGFQQA
+558 VEPATTLTGFQQA
-571 LDHAL
+571 LNHAL
-576 SAYMGRSGATG
+576 SGYMGRSGATG
-587 TGVFVASLGA
+587 TGVFVAGLSA

-606 WLLGMSEGDYPG
+606 WLLGMSEGDYPD

-634 LMGALPLRREAQ
+634 LKGALPLRREAQ

-656 LAGGERRRL
+656 LTGGERRRL

-675 RPQYPSPWL
+675 RSQYPSPWL

-692 VERVSSERLHTYDA
+692 DERVSSERLHTYDA
-706 PWLAVIESMEDA
+706 PWLTVIESMEDA
-718 LRMAEEGRAADGH
+718 LRMAEDGRAADGH

-740 WQRTGS
+740 WQRTDS
-746 RLRRHPLASDG
+746 RLRWHPLASDG

-787 GSRRLGGSL
+787 SSRRLGGSL
-796 SQVMSPTRLEA
+796 SRVMSPSRLES

-813 RHFLGNVLNLSAWE
+813 RHFLGSVLNLSAWE

-832 LTISPLER
+832 LNISPLER
-840 GSLVHAVLERFI
+840 GSLVHAILERFI
-852 TEAMDAG
+852 KEAMDAG
-859 PPSPREGWT
+859 APSPHEVWT
-868 PTQRERLREIAQEEF
+868 PQQRERLREIAQEAFRE
-883 LDAERRGVT
+883 AEQRGVT
-892 GRRVLWEVA
+892 GHRVLWEVA
-901 QEDILQDLERFLDD
+901 QEDILQDLGRFLDD
-915 DERHRADEGMQPRH
+915 DEQYRADEGMQPRY

-946 SGGEVRFRGF
+946 DGGEVRFRGF

-963 PDGLRAVVMDYKTG
+963 QDGLRAVVMDYKTG
-977 SSRQYAKMKDDPLM
+977 SSRQYDKMKDDPLM

-1010 PEAAL
+1010 PDAAL
-1015 RAEYWF
+1015 RAEYLF
-1021 TSANGG
+1021 ISANGG
-1027 YTRVPVTFDAIDA
+1027 YTRVPVTLDIIEA
-1040 QFRNTVQAIAEGIR
+1040 QFRDTVQAIAEGVR

-1059 ANPGPPGFGGP
+1059 ANPGSPGFGGP

-1096 PQAAVYQ
+1096 LQAAAYRM
-1103 TLSGGALDADAEEDA
+1103 LSGGALDADAEEDA

>member
-1 MERSFDPTVFTKN
+1 M
-14 RRRLLEHRV
+14 
-23 GQALFDEV
+23 
-31 LLEADRRGL
+31 
-40 LSDEHFSVDGTL
+40 
-52 IEAAEDVIARN
+52 
-63 LYVQVYLEPYGR
+63 QVYLEPYGR

-84 VAEAKAGNPFAPVTV
+84 VVEAKAGNPFAPVTV
-99 VPPNTYAGIGLRRV
+99 VPPNAYAGIGLRRV
-113 LAGEGGL
+113 LAGDSGL

-151 SEMAVIRTVAMEVVG
+151 AEMAVIRKVTMEVVG

-172 VAGHSS
+172 VAGHST

-195 DELVTLAGEGPLRQA
+195 SELDTLAGEGPLRQA

-218 RDRTTEH
+218 RERTAEY

-231 AWAAAEAVRSGRGQ
+231 ALAAAEAVRSGRGQ

-258 PTRPSPGETALLT
+258 LTRPSPGETELLT
-271 ALSDAAPCSFVVGR
+271 ALSAAAPCSLVVGR
-285 TGEAGVDDAEGAWWE
+285 TGEAGVDAADGAWWE
-300 RLGEASGD
+300 RLSGASAD
-308 GSQQSLSHLDVRP
+308 GSQQSSANLGARP

-331 EEVRQAVRDM
+331 EEVRQAVRDI
-341 LQRAEAG
+341 LQRAEVG

-396 TGMLDVIREDFSR
+396 TGMLNVIREDFSR

-443 AGVVRGLQQWKERLQ
+443 AGVVRGLEQWKERLQ
-458 GLTASMARR
+458 GLTAGMARR
-467 RQRAEDRGDLTEP
+467 RQGAEERGDLTEA
-480 QARGYVEAIACAER
+480 QARGYVDAIACAER
-494 LLAFVE
+494 LLALVE

-505 KPPADGNPWSA
+505 KPPADGSPWSA
-516 FAKWAKD
+516 FAMWAKD
-523 AIERYGQGK
+523 AIDRYGQGK
-532 NDWPAQQQDALGRVE
+532 NDWPTQQQDALGSVE
-547 SALEELGKLDA
+547 SALEELGKLDS

-587 TGVFVASLGA
+587 TGVFVAGLSA

-618 RSGEDPLL
+618 RSGEDTLL

-675 RPQYPSPWL
+675 RSQYPSPWL

-692 VERVSSERLHTYDA
+692 DERVSSERLHTYDA
-706 PWLAVIESMEDA
+706 PWLTVIESMEDA
-718 LRMAEEGRAADGH
+718 LRLAEGGRAADGH

-740 WQRTGS
+740 WQRTDS
-746 RLRRHPLASDG
+746 RLRWHTLAVQG
-757 GTLGRA
+757 GSLGRA

-787 GSRRLGGSL
+787 SSGRLGVSL

-840 GSLVHAVLERFI
+840 GSLVHAILERFI
-852 TEAMDAG
+852 KEAMDAG
-859 PPSPREGWT
+859 APSPREGWT
-868 PTQRERLREIAQEEF
+868 LLQRERLREIAQEEF
-883 LDAERRGVT
+883 REAERRGVT

-915 DERHRADEGMQPRH
+915 DEQYRADEGMQPRH
-929 AEYAFGFDGPP
+929 SEYAFGFDGPP
-940 VAMALP
+940 VALALP
-946 SGGEVRFRGF
+946 DGGEVRFRGF

-963 PDGLRAVVMDYKTG
+963 QDGRRAVVMDYKTG
-977 SSRQYAKMKDDPLM
+977 SSRQYRKMEDDPLM

-1010 PEAAL
+1010 PDAAL

-1021 TSANGG
+1021 ISANGG
-1027 YTRVPVTFDAIDA
+1027 YIRVPVTLDAIEA
-1040 QFRNTVQAIAEGIR
+1040 QFRNMVQAIAEGVR
-1054 GGVFP
+1054 GGIFP

-1081 CPTNKLALWARKGDS
+1081 CPTNKLALWARKVDS
-1096 PQAAVYQ
+1096 PQVAAYKM
-1103 TLSGGALDADAEEDA
+1103 LSGGALDADAEEDA

>member
-1 MERSFDPTVFTKN
+1 M
-14 RRRLLEHRV
+14 
-23 GQALFDEV
+23 
-31 LLEADRRGL
+31 
-40 LSDEHFSVDGTL
+40 
-52 IEAAEDVIARN
+52 
-63 LYVQVYLEPYGR
+63 QVYLEPYGR
-75 PARERLQAL
+75 PARKRLQAL
-84 VAEAKAGNPFAPVTV
+84 VAEAKAGNPLAPVTI
-99 VPPNTYAGIGLRRV
+99 VPPNTYTGIGLRRV
-113 LAGEGGL
+113 LAGDGGL

-151 SEMAVIRTVAMEVVG
+151 AEMAVIRTVAMEVVG

-172 VAGHSS
+172 VAGHAT
-178 LHQSLQAA
+178 LHESLQAA
-186 FKELVRLTE
+186 FKELVRLTKSQL
-195 DELVTLAGEGPLRQA
+195 DTLAAEGPLRQA

-218 RDRTTEH
+218 RERTAEY

-258 PTRPSPGETALLT
+258 LTRPSPGETALLT
-271 ALSDAAPCSFVVGR
+271 ALSDAAPCSLVVGR
-285 TGEAGVDDAEGAWWE
+285 TGEAGVDDAEGAWWK
-300 RLGEASGD
+300 RFSEASTD
-308 GSQQSLSHLDVRP
+308 GSADLDVRP

-331 EEVRQAVRDM
+331 EAVRQAVRDM
-341 LQRAEAG
+341 LQRSEAG

-414 WLADAPV
+414 WLAGALV

-443 AGVVRGLQQWKERLQ
+443 AGVVRGLEQWKERLQ
-458 GLTASMARR
+458 GLTASMAQRR
-467 RQRAEDRGDLTEP
+467 EGAEARGDLTDA
-480 QARGYVEAIACAER
+480 QARGYVESIASAER
-494 LLAFVE
+494 LLALVE

-505 KPPADGNPWSA
+505 KPPADGSPWSA

-523 AIERYGQGK
+523 AIDRYGQGK

-547 SALEELGKLDA
+547 SALEELGKLDS

-576 SAYMGRSGATG
+576 SAYIGRSGATG
-587 TGVFVASLGA
+587 TGVFVAGLGA

-626 PEYVRAQV
+626 PEYVRARV
-634 LMGALPLRREAQ
+634 LMGALPLRREDQ
-646 LHERR
+646 LRERR

-692 VERVSSERLHTYDA
+692 GERVSSERLHTYDA
-706 PWLAVIESMEDA
+706 PWLTVIESMEDA
-718 LRMAEEGRAADGH
+718 LRLAEGGRAADGH
-731 EYDVLALAR
+731 EYNVLALAR
-740 WQRTGS
+740 WQRTGT
-746 RLRRHPLASDG
+746 RLRWHPLGADG
-757 GTLGRA
+757 GPLGRA
-763 LAMERARAT
+763 LAMESARAT

-782 GGIAG
+782 GGIADS
-787 GSRRLGGSL
+787 SRRLGGTL
-796 SQVMSPTRLEA
+796 SQVISPTRLEA

-840 GSLVHAVLERFI
+840 GSLVHAILEQFI
-852 TEAMDAG
+852 KEAMDAG
-859 PPSPREGWT
+859 APSPHEGWT
-868 PTQRERLREIAQEEF
+868 PLQRERLREIAQETFRE
-883 LDAERRGVT
+883 AERRGVT

-915 DERHRADEGMQPRH
+915 DERYRADEGMQPRY

-946 SGGEVRFRGF
+946 GGSEVRFRGF

-963 PDGLRAVVMDYKTG
+963 QDGLRAVVMDYKTG
-977 SSRQYAKMKDDPLM
+977 SSRQYQKMEDDPLM

-1010 PEAAL
+1010 PDAAL
-1015 RAEYWF
+1015 RAEYLF
-1021 TSANGG
+1021 ISANGG
-1027 YTRVPVTFDAIDA
+1027 YIRVPVTLDAIEV
-1040 QFRNTVQAIAEGIR
+1040 QFRNTVQAIAEGVR

-1059 ANPGPPGFGGP
+1059 ANPGPPGFDGP

-1096 PQAAVYQ
+1096 PQAAAYRM
-1103 TLSGGALDADAEEDA
+1103 LSGGADADAEGDA

>member
-1 MERSFDPTVFTKN
+1 M
-14 RRRLLEHRV
+14 
-23 GQALFDEV
+23 
-31 LLEADRRGL
+31 
-40 LSDEHFSVDGTL
+40 
-52 IEAAEDVIARN
+52 
-63 LYVQVYLEPYGR
+63 QVYLEPSGR
-75 PARERLQAL
+75 PTRERLQAL
-84 VAEAKAGNPFAPVTV
+84 VAEAKAGNPLAPVTV

-113 LAGEGGL
+113 LAGDGGL

-151 SEMAVIRTVAMEVVG
+151 AEMAVIRTVAMEVVG

-172 VAGHSS
+172 VAGHAT

-195 DELVTLAGEGPLRQA
+195 SQLDTLAAEGPLRQV

-218 RDRTTEH
+218 RERTAEY

-258 PTRPSPGETALLT
+258 LTRPSPGETALLT
-271 ALSDAAPCSFVVGR
+271 ALSDAAPCSLVVGR
-285 TGEAGVDDAEGAWWE
+285 TGEAGVDEAEGAWWE
-300 RLGEASGD
+300 RLGEASAD
-308 GSQQSLSHLDVRP
+308 GSTDLDVRP

-331 EEVRQAVRDM
+331 EEVRQAVRNM

-348 VPFHRMAA
+348 VPFHRMAC

-421 WNAASNRSASSE
+421 WNAASNRSASIE
-433 LQRWEGLSRQ
+433 LLRWEGLSRQ
-443 AGVVRGLQQWKERLQ
+443 AGVVRGLEQWKERLR
-458 GLTASMARR
+458 GLTTSMARR
-467 RQRAEDRGDLTEP
+467 RQGAEARGYLTEA
-480 QARGYVEAIACAER
+480 QSRGYVESIASTER
-494 LLAFVE
+494 LLALVE
-500 QLAQV
+500 QLAQI
-505 KPPADGNPWSA
+505 KPPADCSPWSA
-516 FAKWAKD
+516 FAKWAKN
-523 AIERYGQGK
+523 AIDRYGQGK

-587 TGVFVASLGA
+587 TGVFVAGISA

-618 RSGEDPLL
+618 RTGEDPLL

-634 LMGALPLRREAQ
+634 LKGALPLRREAQ

-692 VERVSSERLHTYDA
+692 DERVSSERLHTYDA
-706 PWLAVIESMEDA
+706 PWLTVIESMEDA
-718 LRMAEEGRAADGH
+718 LRLAEGGRAADGH
-731 EYDVLALAR
+731 EYEVLALAR
-740 WQRTGS
+740 WQRAGS
-746 RLRRHPLASDG
+746 RLRWHPLASG
-757 GTLGRA
+757 GGPLGRA

-782 GGIAG
+782 GGIADS
-787 GSRRLGGSL
+787 SRRLGGTL

-827 TPEDV
+827 TPEDI

-840 GSLVHAVLERFI
+840 GSLIHAILEQFI
-852 TEAMDAG
+852 KDAMDAG
-859 PPSPREGWT
+859 APSPREGWT
-868 PTQRERLREIAQEEF
+868 PLQRERLREIAQETFRE
-883 LDAERRGVT
+883 AEQRGVT

-915 DERHRADEGMQPRH
+915 DERYRADEGMQPMH

-940 VAMALP
+940 VALALP
-946 SGGEVRFRGF
+946 GGGEVRFRGF

-963 PDGLRAVVMDYKTG
+963 RDGLGAVVMDYKTG
-977 SSRQYAKMKDDPLM
+977 SSRQYDKMEDDPLM

-1010 PEAAL
+1010 PDAAL

-1021 TSANGG
+1021 ISANGG
-1027 YTRVPVTFDAIDA
+1027 YTRVPVTLDAVEA
-1040 QFRNTVQAIAEGIR
+1040 QFRNTVQAIADGVR

-1096 PQAAVYQ
+1096 PQAAAYK

>member
-1 MERSFDPTVFTKN
+1 M
-14 RRRLLEHRV
+14 
-23 GQALFDEV
+23 
-31 LLEADRRGL
+31 
-40 LSDEHFSVDGTL
+40 
-52 IEAAEDVIARN
+52 
-63 LYVQVYLEPYGR
+63 QVYLEPFGR
-75 PARERLQAL
+75 AARERLQTL
-84 VAEAKAGNPFAPVTV
+84 VAEAKADNPLAPVTI
-99 VPPNTYAGIGLRRV
+99 VPPNTYAGIGLRRI
-113 LAGEGGL
+113 LSGDGGL

-151 SEMAVIRTVAMEVVG
+151 AEMAVIRTVAMEVVG

-172 VAGHSS
+172 VAGHAT
-178 LHQSLQAA
+178 LHESLQAA

-195 DELVTLAGEGPLRQA
+195 SQLDTLAAEGSLRQA

-218 RDRTTEH
+218 RERTAEY

-258 PTRPSPGETALLT
+258 LTRPSPGETVLLT
-271 ALSDAAPCSFVVGR
+271 ALSDAAPCGLVVGR
-285 TGEAGVDDAEGAWWE
+285 TGEAGVDDVEGAWWKQF
-300 RLGEASGD
+300 GEANAD
-308 GSQQSLSHLDVRP
+308 GSQQSLAHLDTRP

-341 LQRAEAG
+341 FQRAEAG

-381 PDPSPLRDSVPGRLL
+381 PDPSPLQDSVPGRLL

-433 LQRWEGLSRQ
+433 LQRWEGLSRE
-443 AGVVRGLQQWKERLQ
+443 AGVVRGLEQWKERLH
-458 GLTASMARR
+458 GLTGSVARR
-467 RQRAEDRGDLTEP
+467 RQGAEARGDLTEA
-480 QARGYVEAIACAER
+480 QSMGYVEAIACAER
-494 LLAFVE
+494 LLALVE
-500 QLAQV
+500 HLAQD
-505 KPPADGNPWSA
+505 KPPADGSPWSA

-523 AIERYGQGK
+523 AIDRYGQGK

-558 VEPATTLAGFQQA
+558 VEPATTLEGFQQA

-587 TGVFVASLGA
+587 TGVFVAGLGA

-606 WLLGMSEGDYPG
+606 WLLGMSEGDYPA

-646 LHERR
+646 LHEQR

-656 LAGGERRRL
+656 LAGGDRRRL

-675 RPQYPSPWL
+675 RAQYPSPWL

-692 VERVSSERLHTYDA
+692 GGRVSSERLHTYDA
-706 PWLAVIESMEDA
+706 PWLTVIESMEDA
-718 LRMAEEGRAADGH
+718 LRLAEGGRAADGH

-746 RLRRHPLASDG
+746 RLRWHPLASDG
-757 GTLGRA
+757 GPLGRA
-763 LAMERARAT
+763 LAMDRARAT
-772 NRLTEWDGYV
+772 NGLTEWDGFV
-782 GGIAG
+782 GGIADSSG
-787 GSRRLGGSL
+787 RLGGSL
-796 SQVMSPTRLEA
+796 SQVMSPTRLES

-840 GSLVHAVLERFI
+840 GSLVHAILERFI
-852 TEAMDAG
+852 KEAMDAG
-859 PPSPREGWT
+859 APSPREGWT
-868 PTQRERLREIAQEEF
+868 LLQRERLREIAQEEF
-883 LDAERRGVT
+883 REAERRGVT

-915 DERHRADEGMQPRH
+915 DEQYRADEGMQPRH
-929 AEYAFGFDGPP
+929 SEYAFGFDGPP
-940 VAMALP
+940 VALALP
-946 SGGEVRFRGF
+946 DGGEVRFRGF

-963 PDGLRAVVMDYKTG
+963 QDGRRAVVMDYKTG
-977 SSRQYAKMKDDPLM
+977 SSRQYDKMKDDPLM

-1010 PEAAL
+1010 PDAAL

-1021 TSANGG
+1021 ISANGG
-1027 YTRVPVTFDAIDA
+1027 YIRVPVTLDAIEA
-1040 QFRNTVQAIAEGIR
+1040 QFRNMVQAIAEGVR
-1054 GGVFP
+1054 GGIFP

-1081 CPTNKLALWARKGDS
+1081 CPTNKLALWARKIDS
-1096 PQAAVYQ
+1096 PQVAAYKM
-1103 TLSGGALDADAEEDA
+1103 LSGGALDADAEKDA

>member
-1 MERSFDPTVFTKN
+1 MK
-14 RRRLLEHRV
+14 
-23 GQALFDEV
+23 
-31 LLEADRRGL
+31 
-40 LSDEHFSVDGTL
+40 
-52 IEAAEDVIARN
+52 
-63 LYVQVYLEPYGR
+63 VYLEPYGKS
-75 PARERLQAL
+75 ARERLQAL

-113 LAGEGGL
+113 LAGDGGL

-151 SEMAVIRTVAMEVVG
+151 SEMAVIRTVVMEMVG

-178 LHQSLQAA
+178 LHQSLQEA

-195 DELVTLAGEGPLRQA
+195 GDLDLLAGEGPLRQA

-218 RDRTTEH
+218 RERTVE
-225 YGPEDE
+225 YYEPEDE

-258 PTRPSPGETALLT
+258 LTRPSPGEAALLS
-271 ALSDAAPCSFVVGR
+271 ALSDAAPCSLVVGR
-285 TGEAGVDDAEGAWWE
+285 TGEAGFDDAEGAWWE
-300 RLGEASGD
+300 RLGQASPD
-308 GSQQSLSHLDVRP
+308 GSQQSLADLNARTD
-321 ESIVSAPDAR
+321 SIVSAPDAR

-381 PDPSPLRDSVPGRLL
+381 PDPSPLRESVPGRLL
-396 TGMLDVIREDFSR
+396 TGMLDVIKEDFSR

-433 LQRWEGLSRQ
+433 LQRWEDLSRQ
-443 AGVVRGLQQWKERLQ
+443 AGVVRGLEQWKERLQ
-458 GLTASMARR
+458 GLTASMAQR
-467 RQRAEDRGDLTEP
+467 RQRAEARGDLTEA

-494 LLAFVE
+494 LLALVE

-505 KPPADGNPWSA
+505 KPPADGSPWSV

-523 AIERYGQGK
+523 AIDRYGQGK

-675 RPQYPSPWL
+675 RSQYPSPWL

-692 VERVSSERLHTYDA
+692 GERVSSERLHTYDA

-718 LRMAEEGRAADGH
+718 LRMAEEWTRRRRPRVRRAGPSAVAEDGVAPMPAPAGLGRRHSGPGARYGAGASNEPAYRVGRLRGRDRGGQQAARRIALAGHVTDAFGGVGHVPVPTLPGQRAQPVGMGNTGGRADDLPAGTGQSGPRRPGAIHHGGDG
-731 EYDVLALAR
+731 
-740 WQRTGS
+740 
-746 RLRRHPLASDG
+746 RRAPLASRRLDAHATGTAPGDRPRGVPGCGAKGRDG
-757 GTLGRA
+757 APRA
-763 LAMERARAT
+763 
-772 NRLTEWDGYV
+772 V
-782 GGIAG
+782 GGGAG
-787 GSRRLGGSL
+787 GHS
-796 SQVMSPTRLEA
+796 
-807 WATCPY
+807 
-813 RHFLGNVLNLSAWE
+813 
-827 TPEDV
+827 
-832 LTISPLER
+832 
-840 GSLVHAVLERFI
+840 
-852 TEAMDAG
+852 AG
-859 PPSPREGWT
+859 P
-868 PTQRERLREIAQEEF
+868 
-883 LDAERRGVT
+883 
-892 GRRVLWEVA
+892 
-901 QEDILQDLERFLDD
+901 
-915 DERHRADEGMQPRH
+915 
-929 AEYAFGFDGPP
+929 
-940 VAMALP
+940 
-946 SGGEVRFRGF
+946 GEV
-956 IDRVDVA
+956 
-963 PDGLRAVVMDYKTG
+963 
-977 SSRQYAKMKDDPLM
+977 
-991 AGKRLQLPV
+991 
-1000 YALAVRETLL
+1000 
-1010 PEAAL
+1010 
-1015 RAEYWF
+1015 
-1021 TSANGG
+1021 
-1027 YTRVPVTFDAIDA
+1027 
-1040 QFRNTVQAIAEGIR
+1040 
-1054 GGVFP
+1054 
-1059 ANPGPPGFGGP
+1059 PG
-1070 ENCRYCDFQRI
+1070 
-1081 CPTNKLALWARKGDS
+1081 
-1096 PQAAVYQ
+1096 
-1103 TLSGGALDADAEEDA
+1103 
-1118 G
+1118 

>member
-1 MERSFDPTVFTKN
+1 M
-14 RRRLLEHRV
+14 
-23 GQALFDEV
+23 
-31 LLEADRRGL
+31 
-40 LSDEHFSVDGTL
+40 
-52 IEAAEDVIARN
+52 
-63 LYVQVYLEPYGR
+63 QVYLEPYGR
-75 PARERLQAL
+75 PARERLQKL
-84 VAEAKAGNPFAPVTV
+84 VAEAKAGNQLAPVTV

-113 LAGEGGL
+113 LSGDGGL

-143 RRRPLSAA
+143 HRRPLSAA
-151 SEMAVIRTVAMEVVG
+151 AEMAVIRTVAMEVVG

-172 VAGHSS
+172 LAAHST

-186 FKELVRLTE
+186 FKELVRLT
-195 DELVTLAGEGPLRQA
+195 DSELDTLAGEGPLRQA

-218 RDRTTEH
+218 RERTVEY

-231 AWAAAEAVRSGRGQ
+231 AWAAAEAVRSRRGQ

-258 PTRPSPGETALLT
+258 LSRPSPGETALLA
-271 ALSDAAPCSFVVGR
+271 ALSDAAPCSLVVGR
-285 TGEAGVDDAEGAWWE
+285 TGEAGVDAAEGAWWE
-300 RLGEASGD
+300 RFGEASTD
-308 GSQQSLSHLDVRP
+308 GSSDLDVKP

-331 EEVRQAVRDM
+331 EEARQAVRDM

-371 LGFAGIPVAG
+371 LGFAGVPVAG
-381 PDPSPLRDSVPGRLL
+381 PNPSPLRDSVAGRLL

-443 AGVVRGLQQWKERLQ
+443 AGVVRGLEQWKERLQ
-458 GLTASMARR
+458 GLTASMAQRR
-467 RQRAEDRGDLTEP
+467 EGAEARGDLTDA
-480 QARGYVEAIACAER
+480 QARGYVEGIACAER
-494 LLAFVE
+494 LLALVE
-500 QLAQV
+500 QLAQG
-505 KPPADGNPWSA
+505 KPPADGSRWSA
-516 FAKWAKD
+516 FAEWAKD
-523 AIERYGQGK
+523 AIDRYGQGK

-547 SALEELGKLDA
+547 SALEELGKLDS
-558 VEPATTLAGFQQA
+558 VEGATTLAGFQQA
-571 LDHAL
+571 LDNAL

-587 TGVFVASLGA
+587 TGVFVAGLGA

-634 LMGALPLRREAQ
+634 LKGALPLRREAQ
-646 LHERR
+646 LRERR

-656 LAGGERRRL
+656 LAGGEQRRL

-675 RPQYPSPWL
+675 RSQYPSPWL

-692 VERVSSERLHTYDA
+692 GERVSSERLHTFDA
-706 PWLAVIESMEDA
+706 PWLTVIESMEDA
-718 LRMAEEGRAADGH
+718 LRLAEGGRAADGH

-757 GTLGRA
+757 GPLGRA

-787 GSRRLGGSL
+787 SSRRLGGSL

-840 GSLVHAVLERFI
+840 GSLVHAILERFI
-852 TEAMDAG
+852 KEAMDAG
-859 PPSPREGWT
+859 APSPREGWT
-868 PTQRERLREIAQEEF
+868 PLQRERLRDIAQDEF
-883 LDAERRGVT
+883 REAERRGVT

-901 QEDILQDLERFLDD
+901 QQDILQDLERFLDD
-915 DERHRADEGMQPRH
+915 DEQYRADEGMQPRH

-946 SGGEVRFRGF
+946 DGGEVRFRGF

-963 PDGLRAVVMDYKTG
+963 RDGLRAVVMDYKTG
-977 SSRQYAKMKDDPLM
+977 SSRQYAQMKDDPLM

-1000 YALAVRETLL
+1000 YAMAVRETLL
-1010 PEAAL
+1010 PDAAL

-1021 TSANGG
+1021 ISANGG
-1027 YTRVPVTFDAIDA
+1027 YTRVPVTLDTVEA
-1040 QFRNTVQAIAEGIR
+1040 QFRNAVQAIAEGVR

-1096 PQAAVYQ
+1096 TQAAAYKM
-1103 TLSGGALDADAEEDA
+1103 LSGGALDADAEEDA
-1118 G
+1118 E

>member
-1 MERSFDPTVFTKN
+1 M
-14 RRRLLEHRV
+14 
-23 GQALFDEV
+23 
-31 LLEADRRGL
+31 
-40 LSDEHFSVDGTL
+40 
-52 IEAAEDVIARN
+52 
-63 LYVQVYLEPYGR
+63 QVYLEPFGR
-75 PARERLQAL
+75 AARERLQTL
-84 VAEAKAGNPFAPVTV
+84 VAEAKAGNPLAPVTS
-99 VPPNTYAGIGLRRV
+99 VPPNTYAGIGLRRI
-113 LAGEGGL
+113 LSGDGGL

-151 SEMAVIRTVAMEVVG
+151 AEMAVIRTVAMEVVG

-172 VAGHSS
+172 VAGHAT
-178 LHQSLQAA
+178 LHESLQAA

-195 DELVTLAGEGPLRQA
+195 SQLDTLAAEGSLRQA

-218 RDRTTEH
+218 RERTAEY

-245 PALQDVGALVFFL
+245 PALQDVGALVLFL
-258 PTRPSPGETALLT
+258 LTRPSPGETALLT
-271 ALSDAAPCSFVVGR
+271 ALSDAAPCSLVVGR
-285 TGEAGVDDAEGAWWE
+285 TGEAGVDDAEGAWWK
-300 RLGEASGD
+300 RFGEASTD
-308 GSQQSLSHLDVRP
+308 GSADLDVRP

-414 WLADAPV
+414 WLADALV

-443 AGVVRGLQQWKERLQ
+443 AGVVRGLEQWKERLQ
-458 GLTASMARR
+458 GLTASMAQRR
-467 RQRAEDRGDLTEP
+467 EGAEARGDLTDA
-480 QARGYVEAIACAER
+480 QARGYVESIASAER
-494 LLAFVE
+494 LLALVE

-505 KPPADGNPWSA
+505 KPPADGSPWSV

-523 AIERYGQGK
+523 AIDRYGQGK

-547 SALEELGKLDA
+547 SALEELGKLDS

-576 SAYMGRSGATG
+576 SAYIGRSGATG
-587 TGVFVASLGA
+587 TGVFVAGLGA

-634 LMGALPLRREAQ
+634 LKGALPLRREAQ
-646 LHERR
+646 LHERC

-675 RPQYPSPWL
+675 RSQYPSPWL

-692 VERVSSERLHTYDA
+692 GERVSSERLHTYDA
-706 PWLAVIESMEDA
+706 PWLTVIESMEDA
-718 LRMAEEGRAADGH
+718 LRLAEGGRAADGH

-740 WQRTGS
+740 WQRTGT
-746 RLRRHPLASDG
+746 RLRWHPLGSDSG
-757 GTLGRA
+757 PLGRA
-763 LAMERARAT
+763 LAMESARAT
-772 NRLTEWDGYV
+772 NQLTEWDGYV
-782 GGIAG
+782 GGIADS
-787 GSRRLGGSL
+787 SRRLGGTL
-796 SQVMSPTRLEA
+796 SQVISPTRLEA

-840 GSLVHAVLERFI
+840 GSLVHAILEQFI
-852 TEAMDAG
+852 KEAMDAG
-859 PPSPREGWT
+859 SPSPREGWT
-868 PTQRERLREIAQEEF
+868 PRQRERLREITQEEF
-883 LDAERRGVT
+883 REAERRGVT

-915 DERHRADEGMQPRH
+915 DERYRADEGMQPRY

-946 SGGEVRFRGF
+946 GGSEVRFRGF

-963 PDGLRAVVMDYKTG
+963 QDGLRAVVMDYKTG
-977 SSRQYAKMKDDPLM
+977 SSRQYQKMEDDPLM

-1010 PEAAL
+1010 PDAAL
-1015 RAEYWF
+1015 RAEYLF
-1021 TSANGG
+1021 ISANGG
-1027 YTRVPVTFDAIDA
+1027 YIRVPVTLDAIEV
-1040 QFRNTVQAIAEGIR
+1040 QFRNTVQAIAKGVR

-1081 CPTNKLALWARKGDS
+1081 CPSNKLALWARKGDS
-1096 PQAAVYQ
+1096 PQAAAYRM
-1103 TLSGGALDADAEEDA
+1103 LSGGADADAEEDA

>member
-1 MERSFDPTVFTKN
+1 M
-14 RRRLLEHRV
+14 
-23 GQALFDEV
+23 
-31 LLEADRRGL
+31 
-40 LSDEHFSVDGTL
+40 
-52 IEAAEDVIARN
+52 
-63 LYVQVYLEPYGR
+63 QVYLEPYGR

-84 VAEAKAGNPFAPVTV
+84 VAEAKADNPLAPVTV
-99 VPPNTYAGIGLRRV
+99 VPPTTYAGIGLRRV
-113 LAGEGGL
+113 LAGDGGL

-143 RRRPLSAA
+143 RRRPLTAA
-151 SEMAVIRTVAMEVVG
+151 SEMAIVRTVAMEAMG

-172 VAGHSS
+172 MAVHST
-178 LHQSLQAA
+178 LHQSLQTA

-195 DELVTLAGEGPLRQA
+195 GELDTLAGEGPLRQA

-218 RDRTTEH
+218 RERTVEY

-258 PTRPSPGETALLT
+258 LTRPSPGEAELLT
-271 ALSDAAPCSFVVGR
+271 ALSNATPCSLVVGR
-285 TGEAGVDDAEGAWWE
+285 TGEAGVDAAEGAWWE
-300 RLGEASGD
+300 RLGQTSAD
-308 GSQQSLSHLDVRP
+308 GSADLDVRP

-341 LQRAEAG
+341 LHRAEAG

-363 YAFQLRME
+363 YAFQLRMD

-443 AGVVRGLQQWKERLQ
+443 AGVVRGLEQWKGRLQ
-458 GLTASMARR
+458 GLTASMAQRR
-467 RQRAEDRGDLTEP
+467 EGAEARGDLTDA
-480 QARGYVEAIACAER
+480 QARGYVESIASGER
-494 LLAFVE
+494 LLALVE

-505 KPPADGNPWSA
+505 KPPADGSPWSA

-523 AIERYGQGK
+523 AIDRYGQGK
-532 NDWPAQQQDALGRVE
+532 NDWPAQQQDALERVE
-547 SALEELGKLDA
+547 SALEELGKLDS
-558 VEPATTLAGFQQA
+558 VEPATTLAEFQQA

-587 TGVFVASLGA
+587 TGVFVAGLGA

-634 LMGALPLRREAQ
+634 LKGALPLRREAQ

-675 RPQYPSPWL
+675 RSQYPSPWL

-692 VERVSSERLHTYDA
+692 GERVSSERLHTYDA
-706 PWLAVIESMEDA
+706 PWLTVIESMEDA
-718 LRMAEEGRAADGH
+718 LRQAEGGRAADGH

-746 RLRRHPLASDG
+746 RLRWHPLASDG

-787 GSRRLGGSL
+787 SSRRLGGSL
-796 SQVMSPTRLEA
+796 SQVMSPSRLES

-840 GSLVHAVLERFI
+840 GSLVHAILEQFI
-852 TEAMDAG
+852 KEAMSAG
-859 PPSPREGWT
+859 APSPREGWT
-868 PTQRERLREIAQEEF
+868 PLQRERLREIAQEAFRE
-883 LDAERRGVT
+883 AERRGVT
-892 GRRVLWEVA
+892 GRRVLWEVG

-915 DERHRADEGMQPRH
+915 DEQYRADEGMQPMH

-946 SGGEVRFRGF
+946 DGGEVRFRGF

-963 PDGLRAVVMDYKTG
+963 RDGLRAVVMDYKTG
-977 SSRQYAKMKDDPLM
+977 SSRQYDKMKDDPLM

-1010 PEAAL
+1010 PDAAL

-1021 TSANGG
+1021 ISANGG
-1027 YTRVPVTFDAIDA
+1027 YTRVPVTLDAVEA
-1040 QFRNTVQAIAEGIR
+1040 QFMTTVQAIAEGVR

-1081 CPTNKLALWARKGDS
+1081 CPTNRLALWARKGDS
-1096 PQAAVYQ
+1096 PQAAAYK
-1103 TLSGGALDADAEEDA
+1103 LLNGDALDADAEEDA